1 MAFCVSGAELTNQLK
16 VNQNRGKPFVDEVMS
31 RCRYIVIITR
41 VRWRTK
47 NFIFTS
53 HCLAMVVGPVKYH
66 AFFLNNPCYRSYK
79 DTNTEYQQ

>member
-31 RCRYIVIITR
+31 RCRYIVIIT
-41 VRWRTK
+41 
-47 NFIFTS
+47 S